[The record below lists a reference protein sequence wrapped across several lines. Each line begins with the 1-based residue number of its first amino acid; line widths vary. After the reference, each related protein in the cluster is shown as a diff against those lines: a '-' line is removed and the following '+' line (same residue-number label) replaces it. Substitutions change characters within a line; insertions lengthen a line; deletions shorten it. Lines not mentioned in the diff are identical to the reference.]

1 MKKKSL
7 PSMYRVTFIDS
18 NDGSGDLI
26 LPLPDDMLK
35 SLNWEIGDNLSI
47 EVPDNREVVISKVVQ
62 P

>member
-1 MKKKSL
+1 MSL
-7 PSMYRVTFIDS
+7 ASTYRATFIDS

-47 EVPDNREVVISKVVQ
+47 EVLDNREVVISKVVQ